1 MSPPDW
7 SAEPLHR
14 RSRRHRQGSYAL
26 PTRLKKEAGG
36 RETAERTMT
45 RETSRT
51 AAPDGREAGHDTSIA
66 VPPSGNPDGCLC
78 PVRPPVLHGPA
89 LLMPGAMKARTIAR
103 LFVLATRTWLQRTGT
118 ASQSRYSSLTQTT
131 EE

>member
-51 AAPDGREAGHDTSIA
+51 AAHDGREAGHDTPIS

-78 PVRPPVLHGPA
+78 PVRQIGRAQLCTPVTNAQLICPP
-89 LLMPGAMKARTIAR
+89 LLEKKKRHTKHHI
-103 LFVLATRTWLQRTGT
+103 
-118 ASQSRYSSLTQTT
+118 
-131 EE
+131 

>member
-1 MSPPDW
+1 MVRRPPRSTRTDTLFPYTTLFRSRCEMSPPDW

-51 AAPDGREAGHDTSIA
+51 AAHDGREAGTDTSIA
-66 VPPSGNPDGCLC
+66 VPPYGNPDGCIC
-78 PVRPPVLHGPA
+78 PVRPPFLHGPDRNRHGEGKGVA
-89 LLMPGAMKARTIAR
+89 L
-103 LFVLATRTWLQRTGT
+103 
-118 ASQSRYSSLTQTT
+118 
-131 EE
+131 